1 MHELL
6 ALVVL
11 QEGEDVRE
19 DADDG
24 LAHLAVDEVLERDGR
39 ALLGLDLGRGR
50 VQVRVRVGVGVRL
63 GVRVGVRVGVGV
75 RVRLG

>member
-19 DADDG
+19 DAHDG

-39 ALLGLDLGRGR
+39 SLLGLDLGR
-50 VQVRVRVGVGVRL
+50 VKV
-63 GVRVGVRVGVGV
+63 GVRVGVRVGAKFGV
-75 RVRLG
+75 SLGLGWG

>member
-1 MHELL
+1 MSLLGGVHELL

-19 DADDG
+19 DAHDG

-39 ALLGLDLGRGR
+39 ALLGLDLGR
-50 VQVRVRVGVGVRL
+50 VKV
-63 GVRVGVRVGVGV
+63 GVRVGVRVGAKFGV
-75 RVRLG
+75 SLGLGWG